1 MKTRITYQNAEQ
13 DIATRKGFEAVYNQF
28 WRKVFNI
35 SFHHTADRHV
45 SEELVQEIF
54 KSLWE
59 RRETLKIEGS
69 IENYLSRAARL
80 KVAEHFRN
88 QAIRARNLQ
97 DAIQDHPLAENTT
110 QQMLDLHFLDERI
123 TALVDQLPSH
133 CRQVYVM
140 SRREGLS
147 NTQIAS
153 SMSISEKTVENQIGR
168 ALSYLRK
175 RLANLLK

>member
-1 MKTRITYQNAEQ
+1 MLDEGHQH
-13 DIATRKGFEAVYNQF
+13 DFATKRGFAAIYNIM
-28 WRKVFNI
+28 WRKLYNI
-35 SFHHTADRHV
+35 CFHHTSNKHLA
-45 SEELVQEIF
+45 EELVQEIF

-123 TALVDQLPSH
+123 TSLVDQLPSH

-140 SRREGLS
+140 SRHEGLT